1 MHRVLSQ
8 IATTAPEKSPIGHVL
23 MAFAAPDGA
32 AYCVLQLDDSAYPQM
47 SEMINKQMIKGV
59 SLTHLAESLTPIEV
73 SLCVNPARP
82 GIHLPWQA
90 YPKGYVCL
98 HGAIPLGAL
107 IRLATSE
114 LKMAKLYTEL
124 LREGKIR
131 TDKSM
136 SEKNDQP
143 TEMERVLAL
152 LSDTDRAIVEQRLIA
167 MSKAAMEAKK
177 SNVAAAPF
185 ASSADQQVRY
195 SAHRDEEH
203 MDAHRRFF
211 FGRWQRC

>member
-1 MHRVLSQ
+1 
-8 IATTAPEKSPIGHVL
+8 
-23 MAFAAPDGA
+23 
-32 AYCVLQLDDSAYPQM
+32 
-47 SEMINKQMIKGV
+47 
-59 SLTHLAESLTPIEV
+59 
-73 SLCVNPARP
+73 
-82 GIHLPWQA
+82 
-90 YPKGYVCL
+90 
-98 HGAIPLGAL
+98 
-107 IRLATSE
+107 
-114 LKMAKLYTEL
+114 MAKLYTEL

-152 LSDTDRAIVEQRLIA
+152 LSDTDRAIVEERLIA

-211 FGRWQRC
+211 LVDGKDVDLSKAKSSTQAKSRVYEVIKDSDKMQGVLTKDTYMCPKCDCIEVYAYLEQTRSSDEPETRMLTCKDCGNGWREY